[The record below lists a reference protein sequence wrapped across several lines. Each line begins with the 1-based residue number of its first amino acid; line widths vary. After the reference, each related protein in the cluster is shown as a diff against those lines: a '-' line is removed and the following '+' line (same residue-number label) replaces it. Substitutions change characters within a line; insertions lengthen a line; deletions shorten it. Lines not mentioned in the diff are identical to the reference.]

1 MATRAASQVAAAHAA
16 LARNLL
22 SSVLALAFPENLASD
37 ASAQRE
43 FLLQLPQLLALLSQ
57 HNVFDF
63 VTDGKAL
70 DKLQTRLFELIDTAQ
85 GVDRSVKAAA
95 FELLLVA
102 VEQCPLDA
110 LEALVPKLTERIL
123 KMVKY
128 LKDAPRVI
136 ALASDVTRV
145 VVRHVDLFTPEVRRD
160 VHDWLSKLLPASVAV
175 LTDLVATA
183 EPLTQEQLAL
193 FGSITGV
200 FIELLEVSPSAVR
213 GTQAKLEAAV
223 VALALYNPAVAS
235 DSTAARAAAQCLAL
249 VANASDKPHA
259 MWKQIV
265 DKAIEMA
272 HQLVDPIAGK
282 RPATAA
288 TAPTGMKVWLRETGG
303 SSGAADLEALAV
315 YQRTQRL
322 VERLEVVVLVL
333 EASFQSRAVS
343 EREVQLVIHE
353 TVALT
358 RRLVTVRAQE
368 IGKQSAISEDG
379 VRLPL
384 SVVYGALP
392 QLHAL
397 GFRCLQAV
405 VSRAG
410 LCALRHAS
418 KIAKVLIL
426 GSEQVHSQCHAAL
439 YDAVSVCVRVLGA
452 STLEKLGQPLLDH
465 VVSQC
470 KQDLLDKPL
479 KNEDGKPSLTDG
491 KSGGKA
497 GGKGKKR
504 KRQIGDLSQLAS
516 DAGTTGV
523 SFLST
528 RNHRV
533 VGANVDAAL
542 GAIATCVAVYGS
554 LLPADTRAL
563 ASDVALLAVQ
573 QQKVNQAPVGA
584 GGNLAMLL
592 LADATTADAHSAHAT
607 NLVQSLDYWSS
618 STAPSLLRLVALNV
632 GEALMHP
639 RAPPLSIN
647 FDSAIQAH
655 TSSAPSSN
663 GFLTNRVAPMV
674 PAAAAVRGHLDW
686 EREEEDAT
694 EPEKEA
700 AVVEEVSKRAKTS
713 EQHEEDV
720 AMAEA
725 SAEDEEEEED
735 EEDDF
740 EDERPVAVEASE
752 EDKAE
757 EKEEEE
763 EEEQVAPVTKAM
775 TSAAVADD
783 DDDEFPDIVVDDEDD
798 E

>member
-1 MATRAASQVAAAHAA
+1 MATPAASQVAAAHAA

-22 SSVLALAFPENLASD
+22 SSVLALAFPENLVSD

-70 DKLQTRLFELIDTAQ
+70 DKLQTRLFELIDTTQ

-136 ALASDVTRV
+136 ALASDVARV

-223 VALALYNPAVAS
+223 AALALYNPA
-235 DSTAARAAAQCLAL
+235 CLAL

-405 VSRAG
+405 VSRTG

-479 KNEDGKPSLTDG
+479 KNEDSKPSLTDG

-533 VGANVDAAL
+533 VGTNVDAAL

-592 LADATTADAHSAHAT
+592 LAEATTADAHSAHAT
-607 NLVQSLDYWSS
+607 NLVKSLDYWSS

-632 GEALMHP
+632 GEALVHP

-686 EREEEDAT
+686 EREEEDVT

-700 AVVEEVSKRAKTS
+700 DVVEEISKRAKTS
-713 EQHEEDV
+713 EQQEEDV

-725 SAEDEEEEED
+725 SAEDEEEEEEED

-783 DDDEFPDIVVDDEDD
+783 DDDEFPDIVVDDEGD